1 MAIID
6 SRAEMLA
13 LDASNMLGSIE
24 QLPDQL
30 NHGWEIG
37 QAMDLS
43 AVSAPIK
50 NIVVAGMGG
59 SNLGAHVVK
68 AAFESTLAVP
78 LEIVPFYNLPAYV
91 DASTLVVLSSYSGT
105 TEETITAAQ
114 AAKTKGSQVVV
125 IAAGGELAQLAHDNQ
140 WPLYR
145 IDPKFNPSNQPRMA
159 IGYSIMAFISVFAKL
174 NLIQVTHEEISDI
187 VDSLRQRAQTLSPES
202 ETNMAKHL
210 AYELVDRLIIL
221 VSSQHLKGATHVFN
235 NQLNENAKQ
244 LTVELQLPEMN
255 HHYMEALS
263 FPRVVTSES
272 LFVFINSKHYV
283 PRVQTRYGLTET
295 VAQNNGFHTYVI
307 KLSTNS
313 VLEEVFAL
321 IQFGAYTNYYLSML
335 NGLNP
340 SPIPN
345 VDFFKEELAKAD

>member
-1 MAIID
+1 MPILD
-6 SRAEMLA
+6 SREQMLA

-37 QAMDLS
+37 QAMD
-43 AVSAPIK
+43 VSSIDKPIN

-68 AAFESTLAVP
+68 AAFESSLKVP
-78 LEIVPFYNLPAYV
+78 LEVVPFYSLPAYV
-91 DASTLVVLSSYSGT
+91 SESTLVVLSSYSGT

-114 AAKTKGSQVVV
+114 AAKNKGSRVVV
-125 IAAGGELAQLAHDNQ
+125 IAAGGELARLAQENN
-140 WPLYR
+140 WPLYL
-145 IDPKFNPSNQPRMA
+145 IDPQFNPSNQPRMA
-159 IGYSIMAFISVFAKL
+159 IGYSIIAFISVFAKL
-174 NLIQVTHEEISDI
+174 NLIQVTHDEIAAI
-187 VDSLRQRAQTLSPES
+187 VTSLRERAATLSPES

-210 AYELVDRLIIL
+210 AYEMVDRLLIL
-221 VSSQHLKGATHVFN
+221 VSSQHLRGATHVFN

-313 VLEEVFAL
+313 MLEEVFAL
-321 IQFGAYTNYYLSML
+321 IQYGAYTNYYLSML

-345 VDFFKEELAKAD
+345 VDFFKEELAKTD

>member
-6 SRAEMLA
+6 SREEMLT

-24 QLPDQL
+24 QLSDQL

-37 QAMDLS
+37 QAMD
-43 AVSAPIK
+43 VSFIAQPIE

-68 AAFESTLAVP
+68 AAFETTLSVP
-78 LEIVPFYNLPAYV
+78 IEVVPFYSLPAYV
-91 DASTLVVLSSYSGT
+91 GKTTLVVLSSYSGA
-105 TEETITAAQ
+105 TEETLTAAQ
-114 AAKTKGSQVVV
+114 GAKSKGAQVVV
-125 IAAGGELAQLAHDNQ
+125 IAAGGALAEMAQENN

-159 IGYSIMAFISVFAKL
+159 IGYSIMAFISIFAKL
-174 NLIQVTHEEISDI
+174 DLIQVTHDEISAV
-187 VDSLRQRAQTLSPES
+187 VDSLRERAQTLSPES
-202 ETNMAKHL
+202 STNMAKHL

-221 VSSQHLKGATHVFN
+221 VSSQHLRGAAHVFN

-272 LFVFINSKHYV
+272 IFVFINSKHYV

-307 KLSTNS
+307 KMSTNS

>member
-1 MAIID
+1 MAILD
-6 SRAEMLA
+6 SRENMRS
-13 LDASNMLGSIE
+13 LDAQNMLGSIE

-37 QAMDLS
+37 QALDVSTLS
-43 AVSAPIK
+43 RPIA

-68 AAFESTLAVP
+68 AAFESTLSLP
-78 LEIVPFYNLPAYV
+78 LEVVPFYSLPAYV
-91 DASTLVVLSSYSGT
+91 NESTLVVLSSYSGT
-105 TEETITAAQ
+105 TEETLTAAQ
-114 AAKTKGSQVVV
+114 AAKNNGAQVVV
-125 IAAGGELAQLAHDNQ
+125 IAAGGDLVTLAQENN
-140 WPLYR
+140 WPLYL

-174 NLIQVTHEEISDI
+174 NLIQVTHEEIAGI
-187 VDSLRQRAQTLSPES
+187 VNSLRTRAETLSPES

-210 AYELVDRLIIL
+210 AFEMVDRLLIL
-221 VSSQHLKGATHVFN
+221 VSSEHLRGAAHVFN

-244 LTVELQLPEMN
+244 LTVELSLPEMN

-263 FPRVVTSES
+263 FPKVVTSEA
-272 LFVFINSKHYV
+272 LFVFASSKHYV
-283 PRVQTRYGLTET
+283 PRVQSRYPLTET
-295 VAQNNGFHTYVI
+295 VAQNNGFATYVI

-313 VLEEVFAL
+313 KLEEVFAL

-345 VDFFKEELAKAD
+345 VDFFKEELAKA